1 MFLETTVALRQFR
14 AKRSK
19 TLKFVSW
26 LALVGIA
33 LGVLALIG
41 GIAFTG
47 GFEKAFEDKLT
58 GLTAHI
64 MVREYGLSFDG
75 YENIE
80 AQLNRL
86 PEVVGVSPVTHN
98 FALAVGRN
106 QSAGVMV
113 RGIVPQKAA
122 QTLNLEA
129 WMRKGALNELVPETQ
144 KGVIPVI
151 IGTGLS
157 RRLGVGFGE
166 QFSMVAMTS
175 LGGSLGSQTSGES
188 LRQKTFVVAGVFEAG
203 FGEFDSKVVYLHLDA
218 ARVFFDLGHAV
229 NAFEVRIKNAL
240 RAGFTADRI
249 RGFARQDSE
258 TLQVLDWR
266 QMNRNIFASL
276 AYQKLAIVLVMLVM
290 VFLAACNAACL
301 LMMMV
306 NERVRETAILRT
318 FGLSTSS
325 VLIIF
330 LIQSLGIGGGG
341 TILGLIIAGGL
352 LAVIPSKGVPVDP
365 DVYAVD
371 SIPLVIT
378 SEEMVYVGI
387 ASILVTVFASLL
399 PALRA
404 AALKPVDGLRE
415 QNQ

>member
-1 MFLETTVALRQFR
+1 MISIQFE
-14 AKRSK
+14 
-19 TLKFVSW
+19 LYP
-26 LALVGIA
+26 
-33 LGVLALIG
+33 
-41 GIAFTG
+41 FTITCKC
-47 GFEKAFEDKLT
+47 FNT
-58 GLTAHI
+58 
-64 MVREYGLSFDG
+64 
-75 YENIE
+75 NI
-80 AQLNRL
+80 
-86 PEVVGVSPVTHN
+86 
-98 FALAVGRN
+98 
-106 QSAGVMV
+106 
-113 RGIVPQKAA
+113 K
-122 QTLNLEA
+122 
-129 WMRKGALNELVPETQ
+129 
-144 KGVIPVI
+144 
-151 IGTGLS
+151 
-157 RRLGVGFGE
+157 
-166 QFSMVAMTS
+166 
-175 LGGSLGSQTSGES
+175 
-188 LRQKTFVVAGVFEAG
+188 
-203 FGEFDSKVVYLHLDA
+203 
-218 ARVFFDLGHAV
+218 
-229 NAFEVRIKNAL
+229 IKNAL
-240 RAGFTADRI
+240 RAGLTADRI
-249 RGFARQDSE
+249 RQFARQGSE

-330 LIQSLGIGGGG
+330 LVQSLGIGGGG

-352 LAVIPSKGVPVDP
+352 LAVIPSEGVPVDP

>member
-1 MFLETTVALRQFR
+1 MFLETTVALGNFAPEVQ
-14 AKRSK
+14 

-75 YENIE
+75 HENIE

-122 QTLNLEA
+122 QTLNLKA
-129 WMRKGALNELVPETQ
+129 WIRKGALNELVPETQ

-175 LGGSLGSQTSGES
+175 FVAASGRKPQENHCVRRHSLWLG
-188 LRQKTFVVAGVFEAG
+188 FEAG